1 MPALQEGTF
10 PQDKGSFPRTNRA
23 PRVPKTLPIIV
34 WEASAESARK
44 CSGAILDLSDH
55 GLRVVTAKAL
65 EQGQMVS
72 VLLRE
77 SRLCFKRCRV
87 VWTRP
92 STLRK
97 CLKPAWK
104 FEIVPYLFTAAQ
116 LD

>member
-1 MPALQEGTF
+1 MPALQEGAF
-10 PQDKGSFPRTNRA
+10 SQDKGSFPRTNRA

-34 WEASAESARK
+34 WEASKESSRK

-65 EQGQMVS
+65 EQGQVVS

-87 VWTRP
+87 AWTRP
-92 STLRK
+92 SSTPQLLEAGLEV
-97 CLKPAWK
+97 LK
-104 FEIVPYLFTAAQ
+104 
-116 LD
+116 